1 MVRATFIKCLLSTKF
16 MNYLLES
23 HNDPMELD
31 VITLLSL
38 FPFTEGLQM
47 VKLKHLS
54 ANTWHNLNLEN
65 VSNGLNS
72 KGRKF
77 KGPLLPF

>member
-1 MVRATFIKCLLSTKF
+1 MGRATFIKCLLSTKF
-16 MNYLLES
+16 MNYLLGS

-31 VITLLSL
+31 IITLLSL

-54 ANTWHNLNLEN
+54 ANTWHNLNLGN
-65 VSNGLNS
+65 ISNGLNS

-77 KGPLLPF
+77 KGNFLPF